1 MFRQL
6 ERQLD
11 KTESLVELL
20 AKRMNGMP
28 MESTSTDHHVDLPPI
43 SIGGF
48 FPLHFIP
55 SELDSSAPPP
65 LPPSDNQST
74 VQLPELPDLTSL
86 ETQTTQGL
94 IRNNWFFY
102 TLEPVLNEIYLKYK
116 RLMLLGANKHQLKTQ
131 MEMEGLNPALL
142 NL

>member
-1 MFRQL
+1 MRQGATEAAPVSLTQPHLSQYLVDLITSINNFHSHSDEMFRQL

-94 IRNNWFFY
+94 IRNN
-102 TLEPVLNEIYLKYK
+102 
-116 RLMLLGANKHQLKTQ
+116 
-131 MEMEGLNPALL
+131 
-142 NL
+142 